1 MAPNRTAMQKAERLL
16 RNVKVTASNQS
27 NTVSAAQRVFG
38 IAELFDAV
46 MLLELDPQQLFVN
59 IHVCRSWRAYIT
71 RSKVLQTRMFLL
83 PGPAV
88 HNPFLVKINPWVTKI
103 LKASDYRTLSPASH
117 KPRKT
122 SYRML
127 MPRRPAWT
135 GSGSSMRRTLLV
147 RSRVQ
152 DACLSIMMRVED
164 EYTGRSR
171 LVSLNFAD
179 DYNPPLEVVARM
191 MGDKIAEDEYGR
203 IGLSVTELAVHW
215 TTLYDDGVR
224 KVVAKIAS
232 GLRCKDRDGEDARE
246 RARRSAAQ
254 LARYQ
259 SGKR

>member
-38 IAELFDAV
+38 IAEL
-46 MLLELDPQQLFVN
+46 
-59 IHVCRSWRAYIT
+59 RSNSSST
-71 RSKVLQTRMFLL
+71 STSKVLQTRMFLL